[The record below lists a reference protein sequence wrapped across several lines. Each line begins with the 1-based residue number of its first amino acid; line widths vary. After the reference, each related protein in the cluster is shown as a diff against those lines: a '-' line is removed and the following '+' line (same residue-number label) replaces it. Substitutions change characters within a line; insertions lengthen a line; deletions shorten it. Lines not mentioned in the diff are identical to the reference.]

1 MKLSKYSSFDP
12 KSPTPLALLMS
23 TLSLPV
29 GVAASGL
36 DRVLTVL
43 QTGSEASGALAFAA
57 PFVANKSMFGR
68 IQELRANRK
77 KELDTLKGMV
87 HTNRQYFDRVL
98 GTLNDPGKEKGTLGA
113 AEEVP
118 PKKFNKE
125 EFDKLKK
132 EIMKHNPSSSLLKA
146 MEKVEGMITTTFQS
160 ERRTGK
166 DLEKSYQLATEELIK
181 AITSEVGRM
190 TKLIEPSQVNQYA
203 GIFAKLAV
211 ELKNWF
217 YEIKLSFEK
226 SKLQGLKHLV
236 FGFGE
241 VLLGIAAG
249 VATCAV
255 GLAMAPFVVAS
266 LGVSLA
272 TRAASVVA
280 GACLHVFSRVYSL
293 NANIFSQFLSRKK
306 DLTGQSPQSK
316 FDQET
321 EKMIQRLEDRA
332 DKFFAQAKKFDP
344 SQSLDDVTQGFKKAK
359 GLFTGARNQS
369 ARKSTQQPEP
379 VVTIT
384 KEPDSGVRILG
395 GGQGAE
401 GTEERDVADAS
412 KSVMAQVGDEMRVG
426 NAQVASVVAS
436 GVHKEVVVDPS
447 SEGQTIVRVAED
459 LQQIN
464 SRALALYQLGAR
476 LQQAD
481 DVERQR
487 DDRGLSNP

>member
-1 MKLSKYSSFDP
+1 LENNLQKQQQEKGENMKLSKYSSFDP

-43 QTGSEASGALAFAA
+43 QTGSEASGVLAVAA

-77 KELDTLKGMV
+77 KELDTLKVMV
-87 HTNRQYFDRVL
+87 SKNREYYDGVL
-98 GTLNDPGKEKGTLGA
+98 NTLNELGKEKGMQQVEG
-113 AEEVP
+113 EVP
-118 PKKFNKE
+118 PKKFNKA
-125 EFDKLKK
+125 EFDELKK

-146 MEKVEGMITTTFQS
+146 MEKVEGLINTTYESGLRLQV
-160 ERRTGK
+160 EGK
-166 DLEKSYQLATEELIK
+166 SINLEKSYQIATDELIK
-181 AITSEVGRM
+181 AITFEVERM
-190 TKLIEPSQVNQYA
+190 TKLINPSKADQSA

-255 GLAMAPFVVAS
+255 GLAMSPFVVAS
-266 LGVSLA
+266 LGVTLA
-272 TRAASVVA
+272 TRAASAVA
-280 GACLHVFSRVYSL
+280 CGCLHVFSRVYSL
-293 NANIFSQFLSRKK
+293 FANIFSQFLSRKK
-306 DLTGQSPQSK
+306 DLSGVSPQSK
-316 FDQET
+316 FVQET
-321 EKMIQRLEDRA
+321 EKMIQTLEDRA

-344 SQSLDDVTQGFKKAK
+344 GESVEDVAKGFKKAK

-379 VVTIT
+379 DVANVP
-384 KEPDSGVRILG
+384 EPKSGIGISG
-395 GGQGAE
+395 GGHGAE
-401 GTEERDVADAS
+401 GLDKALNQALDRLS
-412 KSVMAQVGDEMRVG
+412 P
-426 NAQVASVVAS
+426 ASVVAV
-436 GVHKEVVVDPS
+436 GVSVHRGNDDSDTAHNRGVD
-447 SEGQTIVRVAED
+447 V
-459 LQQIN
+459 
-464 SRALALYQLGAR
+464 
-476 LQQAD
+476 
-481 DVERQR
+481 
-487 DDRGLSNP
+487 